1 MAQPLLA
8 LKWVQGLSHSWMSSV
23 GRVSGSAALRMSS
36 WGYWRILVGR
46 TKTIASDQRGG
57 ACLRTRRVLTI
68 SDTIVLL
75 TRGDAAEVLPVHGL
89 ICKELVSESLR
100 MGIPLRGATSHGE
113 FSASEGTILVGPA
126 VDEAA
131 SWHEALDWIGV
142 VMTPSAEYKCEP
154 SAPWCQYA
162 KAPVKGLGSRTLWCV
177 DWGEKWA
184 DDTEIRKLF
193 SEVGPMDTA
202 IAVKYMNTLDF
213 LRDRISNRPQPAQP
227 VVLQIKAHGKRSRTG
242 ESHRGSRHAIFQ

>member
-1 MAQPLLA
+1 VTLPEMPAESVDPQEPEPSGPVPVSRQMVAGAVTFLDVLGWKGIWLRRDPNEVVRLLEE
-8 LKWVQGLSHSWMSSV
+8 
-23 GRVSGSAALRMSS
+23 
-36 WGYWRILVGR
+36 LVKR
-46 TKTIASDQRGG
+46 AEAITSEQRGG
-57 ACLRTRRVLTI
+57 ALASEVRVLSI

-75 TRGDAAEVLPVHGL
+75 TPGDADKVLPVHGL
-89 ICKELVSESLR
+89 ICRELVPESIQ
-100 MGIPLRGATSHGE
+100 MGIPLRGATSHGQ
-113 FSASEGTILVGPA
+113 FSVSEGTILVGPG

-154 SAPWCQYA
+154 CAPWCKYA
-162 KAPVKGLGSRTLWCV
+162 KAPVKGLGSRELWCV
-177 DWGEKWA
+177 DWSERWA

-213 LRDRISNRPQPAQP
+213 LRNRISNRSKPAQ
-227 VVLQIKAHGKRSRTG
+227 Q
-242 ESHRGSRHAIFQ
+242 